1 MLKTLEENVIKYKLP
16 IPIPEKAVYSWAEG
30 IMEREGEI
38 YLYTGALYQLIPY
51 IKKVV
56 GLRFKPS
63 FLSPLAKLLKP
74 DKELKEKVEKILKN
88 VGRRLAERGVAYL
101 FEDDLYSG
109 ALLYDLGLKRGFE
122 VQAKRVIEALNR
134 RKVKRVVTLDPH
146 TTYMLKVVYP
156 KLFKFEVDVITY
168 IEFLGLDKLELDGVL
183 HEPCYYA
190 RYLQVKMPRAKLP
203 PRHGKLTYC
212 CGGPVESLS
221 LQLAR
226 SIAKERFEE
235 LRKVSEKI
243 YVACP
248 ICLLN
253 LSEFGD
259 VYDVGERA

>member
-16 IPIPEKAVYSWAEG
+16 IPIPEKAIYSWAEDILPRDG
-30 IMEREGEI
+30 DV
-38 YLYTGALYQLIPY
+38 YLYTGALYQLVPY

-56 GLRFKPS
+56 GLKFKPS
-63 FLSPLAKLLKP
+63 FLSPLAKFLKP
-74 DKELKEKVEKILKN
+74 DKRLDNKVREILRN
-88 VGRRLAERGVAYL
+88 VGKKLAENGVAYL

-122 VQAKRVIEALNR
+122 IQARRVIEAFKR
-134 RKVKRVVTLDPH
+134 RGVKKVVTVDPH

-156 KLFKFEVDVITY
+156 KLFGFQVEVVTY

-183 HEPCYYA
+183 HEPCYYT
-190 RYLQVKMPRAKLP
+190 RYLDVKLPKAKLP

-226 SIAKERFEE
+226 AIAKERFEE
-235 LRKVSEKI
+235 LRSVDEKI

-253 LSEFGD
+253 LSEFGE
-259 VYDVGERA
+259 VHDVGERA